1 MEIDEPAIPLPSAT
15 TTVLSTGITLQ
26 PPLSRRGHGP
36 GLIVV
41 VPGGFELAE
50 DHITLD
56 PAPQQKWAEEGYAVA
71 QIELS
76 TKLDELSLKDA
87 IRTAANGLT
96 ALSECE
102 TENGFG
108 LILYDSSVIVL
119 DGNLDHVALSLL
131 LQSVTIRAIVTYG
144 PFLPLS
150 ISQLVH
156 LPGPGAQDSTE
167 PNVKIHKYPET
178 SSPYFIIPK
187 HRDFIASSAAVA
199 HTRTLTFLKS
209 KLGGPVFD
217 LEAIWDEH
225 TYFEFGDRSVA
236 RTMGTM
242 VQEPY
247 VNHIP
252 TMTGGIGRE
261 RLTNFYRYH
270 FIWNNPKDTRL
281 DLVSRT
287 VGIDRVIDEFIFCF
301 THDEVIDWLAPGIPP
316 TGQAV
321 RLPMVSVVNIRGDKL
336 YHEHI
341 WWDQAC
347 LLRQLGLLP
356 DYLPFPYALPNG
368 NVPAEGKRFEY
379 RLPVSGI
386 ECSEKLA
393 DENSI
398 ESNGMF
404 GYKVREVETFCS
416 KGTYCTDGGCCPNNM
431 KLEECKAAQTYTVI
445 SQTPTPSAK
454 PTTVLTTRVT
464 RTSTLVLTDTVVLP
478 PSSPTPPSNTT
489 VIRSTGTG
497 TGTGTSWPRPT
508 GGWNATMTTP
518 GMPPQ
523 QTTNTAARVQ
533 GVAAALGLSIVVAL
547 AGTL

>member
-15 TTVLSTGITLQ
+15 ATVLSTGITLQ

-41 VPGGFELAE
+41 VPGGFEFAE
-50 DHITLD
+50 NQMTLD

-87 IRTAANGLT
+87 IKTAANGLT
-96 ALSECE
+96 ALSE
-102 TENGFG
+102 
-108 LILYDSSVIVL
+108 LYDSSVIGL
-119 DGNLDHVALSLL
+119 DDNLDHVALSLL

-144 PFLPLS
+144 PFLSLS

-187 HRDFIASSAAVA
+187 HKDFIASSAAVA

-321 RLPMVSVVNIRGDKL
+321 RLPMVSVVNIRGDRL

-393 DENSI
+393 DENST
-398 ESNGMF
+398 ESNRMF
-404 GYKVREVETFCS
+404 GYKVREVES
-416 KGTYCTDGGCCPNNM
+416 K
-431 KLEECKAAQTYTVI
+431 
-445 SQTPTPSAK
+445 
-454 PTTVLTTRVT
+454 
-464 RTSTLVLTDTVVLP
+464 
-478 PSSPTPPSNTT
+478 
-489 VIRSTGTG
+489 
-497 TGTGTSWPRPT
+497 
-508 GGWNATMTTP
+508 
-518 GMPPQ
+518 
-523 QTTNTAARVQ
+523 
-533 GVAAALGLSIVVAL
+533 
-547 AGTL
+547 